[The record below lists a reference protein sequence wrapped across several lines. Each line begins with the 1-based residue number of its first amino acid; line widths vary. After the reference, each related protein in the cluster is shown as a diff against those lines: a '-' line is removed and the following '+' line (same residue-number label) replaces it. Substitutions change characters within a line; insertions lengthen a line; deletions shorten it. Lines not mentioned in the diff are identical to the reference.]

1 MQKLT
6 FRESLTI
13 ACAFV
18 VVVAFVRQW
27 VLTF

>member
-6 FRESLTI
+6 FRESLAVI
-13 ACAFV
+13 CAFGV
-18 VVVAFVRQW
+18 IVAFFHQW

>member
-6 FRESLTI
+6 FRDSLALT
-13 ACAFV
+13 CAFV
-18 VVVAFVRQW
+18 VVVAFVHQW

>member
-6 FRESLTI
+6 FRESLAVT
-13 ACAFV
+13 CAVV
-18 VVVAFVRQW
+18 VVVAFVHQW